1 MSSGCLC
8 TVSLGGVCQFE
19 GGLGGKVTDSRTHL
33 LKSPMYKYDGKTGNF
48 DRVESICVEVER
60 AHHQQVV
67 IKPGCH
73 GSHL

>member
-1 MSSGCLC
+1 M
-8 TVSLGGVCQFE
+8 
-19 GGLGGKVTDSRTHL
+19 TDSRTHL
-33 LKSPMYKYDGKTGNF
+33 LKSLMCKYDGKTGYF
-48 DRVESICVEVER
+48 DRVESICMEVER